1 MEKSPKSDHLL
12 WYEQAASEWEEALP
26 LGNGRLGVMVFG
38 NPTKEH
44 IQLNDDSLWPK
55 DLEWGNPEGTF
66 EDLKQIRNLLID
78 GDIEKTDH
86 LLIEKSLYELK
97 GMIQQI
103 NTIINEVEN
112 IVRRSDVI
120 KKSTF
125 SQRSISF

>member
-78 GDIEKTDH
+78 GDMM
-86 LLIEKSLYELK
+86 Y
-97 GMIQQI
+97 
-103 NTIINEVEN
+103 
-112 IVRRSDVI
+112 
-120 KKSTF
+120 
-125 SQRSISF
+125 